1 MTGSPLPL
9 VSVVTPVYNGEKHVA
24 QCIES
29 VLAQTYPRWHHTL
42 VNNCSTDRTLEIAQG
57 YADKDARITIVNNSA
72 FVRVIANYNNAF
84 RQTAPDAKYTKL
96 LAADDAIM
104 PDCLERMVE
113 FAEAHPS
120 VAIVGA
126 YGIRETQVLWR
137 GLPHWTTLVPGREAC
152 RARLLGG
159 PYLFGTPTA
168 VLFRSDVVRARD
180 PFYNESNL
188 HADSEV
194 CFDILEHADFGFIHQ
209 ILTIQGGT
217 IAGSLTAFSERFQTY
232 YSHILYELE
241 RYGPKYLSDA
251 ELSGRISE
259 HLGSYYR
266 YLGEQVWRR
275 RDRQFWAYHR
285 GKLVEAGHP
294 LERLRLA
301 AAAAA
306 WGLDRVL
313 NPKRTFEGVLRRL
326 RAATRGDGPR

>member
-1 MTGSPLPL
+1 LTGSLLPL

-42 VNNCSTDRTLEIAQG
+42 VNNCSNDRTLEIAQA
-57 YADKDARITIVNNSA
+57 YADKDPRIKIVNNSA

-84 RQTAPDAKYTKL
+84 RQTAPEAKYTKL
-96 LAADDAIM
+96 VAADDALM

-113 FAEAHPS
+113 FAEAHPQ

-137 GLPHWTTLVPGREAC
+137 GLPHWTTWVPGREAC

-159 PYLFGTPTA
+159 PYLFGTPTS
-168 VLFRSDVVRARD
+168 VLFRADAVRARD

-232 YSHILYELE
+232 YSHVLYELE
-241 RYGPKYLSDA
+241 KYGPKYLSES
-251 ELSGRISE
+251 ELEGRIAA
-259 HLGSYYR
+259 HLSDYYR
-266 YLGEQVWRR
+266 YLGEQVWKRR
-275 RDRQFWAYHR
+275 GAESWSYHR
-285 GKLVEAGHP
+285 GKLAGAGHP
-294 LERLRLA
+294 LSRARLA
-301 AAAAA
+301 VAASA
-306 WGLDRVL
+306 WVADRIG
-313 NPKRTFEGVLRRL
+313 NPKRTLEGLLR
-326 RAATRGDGPR
+326 G

>member
-1 MTGSPLPL
+1 LSLLPL

-29 VLAQTYPRWHHTL
+29 VIGQTYPRWHHTL
-42 VNNCSTDRTLEIAQG
+42 VNNCSSDRTLEIAQA
-57 YADKDARITIVNNSA
+57 YADKDSRIRIVNNGS

-84 RQTAPDAKYTKL
+84 RQTAADAKYTKL
-96 LAADDAIM
+96 LAADDALM

-113 FAEAHPS
+113 YAEAHAS

-126 YGIRETQVLWR
+126 YGIRETEVLWR
-137 GLPHWTTLVPGREAC
+137 GLPYWTTLLEGHEAC

-159 PYLFGTPTA
+159 PYLFGTSTA

-217 IAGSLTAFSERFQTY
+217 IAGSLTAFSERLQTY
-232 YSHILYELE
+232 YSHVLYELE
-241 RYGPKYLSDA
+241 KYGPKYLSDS
-251 ELSGRISE
+251 ELRGRIE
-259 HLGSYYR
+259 THLADYYR
-266 YLGEQVWRR
+266 YLGEQFWKRR
-275 RDRQFWAYHR
+275 GAEFWSYHR
-285 GKLVEAGHP
+285 GKLAEVGHP
-294 LERLRLA
+294 MSRLRLA
-301 AAAAA
+301 AAASAYLA
-306 WGLDRVL
+306 DRIG
-313 NPKRTFEGVLRRL
+313 NPKRTLEHMLQRVRS
-326 RAATRGDGPR
+326 

>member
-1 MTGSPLPL
+1 MTAGLLPL

-29 VLAQTYPRWHHTL
+29 VLGQTYPRWHHTL
-42 VNNCSTDRTLEIAQG
+42 VNNCSSDRTVEIAQS
-57 YADKDARITIVNNSA
+57 YADKDARIKIVNNSA

-84 RQTAPDAKYTKL
+84 RQTLPEAKYTKL
-96 LAADDAIM
+96 LAADDALM

-113 FAEAHPS
+113 FAEAHPQ

-126 YGIRETQVLWR
+126 YGIRESQILWR

-159 PYLFGTPTA
+159 PYLFGTPTS

-194 CFDILEHADFGFIHQ
+194 CFDVLADADFGFIHQ

-232 YSHILYELE
+232 YSSVLHELE
-241 RYGPKYLSDA
+241 KYGPRYLTDSERRD
-251 ELSGRISE
+251 RIRA
-259 HLGSYYR
+259 HLADYYR
-266 YLGEQVWRR
+266 YLGEQAWKRR
-275 RDRQFWAYHR
+275 GAEFWSYHR
-285 GKLVEAGHP
+285 GKLAEAGHP
-294 LERLRLA
+294 LRRARVALA
-301 AAAAA
+301 AAA
-306 WGLDRVL
+306 WLGDRIG
-313 NPKRTFEGVLRRL
+313 NPKRTLEGLLRR
-326 RAATRGDGPR
+326 AGG